1 MQNANLTNL
10 AKVESGAGE
19 GARRYCDKHAFT
31 GDLTRRIAAKQ
42 GGLPVPPK
50 IFVTPAAE
58 WSSHA
63 STLILAEIQ
72 NLSLP
77 GQRPSVM
84 LTGGRSA
91 LTLYSFWAKSPV
103 FLAASNVDY
112 YLGDE
117 RCVPAGHVESNSGM
131 VTRHLF
137 GQGMP
142 AGCRFFPMTADGDK
156 ENLARDYEKILPERL
171 DVLLLSVGE
180 DGHVASLFPG
190 TAALEEQTR
199 RVVQVWGPKP
209 PHDRLTITPRVI
221 RSARAVFLLAQGE
234 QKAKLLGRV
243 LAGGEAGSLPIAL
256 AMDATWLLDTP
267 IPGANEMRMNSGF
280 R

>member
-1 MQNANLTNL
+1 M
-10 AKVESGAGE
+10 GE
-19 GARRYCDKHAFT
+19 GARRCCDKHAST
-31 GDLTRRIAAKQ
+31 GDLTKRIAAKQ

-63 STLILAEIQ
+63 STLILAEIR

-91 LTLYSFWAKSPV
+91 RALYATWSESPE
-103 FLAASNVDY
+103 FFATGNVDY

-117 RCVPAGHVESNSGM
+117 RCVPSGHAESNSGM
-131 VTRHLF
+131 AMRDLF

-142 AGCRFFPMTADGDK
+142 PGCRFFPMTADGDK
-156 ENLARDYEKILPERL
+156 ESLARDYEKILPERL

-180 DGHVASLFPG
+180 DGHVASLLPG
-190 TAALEEQTR
+190 DTALEETTR

-221 RSARAVFLLAQGE
+221 QSARAVFLLAQGE

-243 LAGGEAGSLPIAL
+243 LAGGEAGSLPVAL

-267 IPGANEMRMNSGF
+267 ISGANETRMNSGL